1 MLVLVLAADMNLG
14 IGRNNGLPWSFAK
27 DMKFFKNVTQQ
38 STVIIGS
45 GTWAGLEAK
54 GNRLPGRDI
63 IILSNKETPRL
74 NLVPNGSEQYTNAA
88 KLVIGGNRDTHKV
101 AFVIGGSQIYREFAD
116 AADYAIVTRI
126 HAEHECD
133 AHLDTRIMYRFSEEI
148 LNYDITDTD
157 RLTQNAVKLSF
168 TLYGSRYRAANKPIP
183 PSVLAAY
190 ERGVNSVKGWF
201 D

>member
-88 KLVIGGNRDTHKV
+88 KLVIGGNRDIHKV

>member
-88 KLVIGGNRDTHKV
+88 KLVIGGNRDIHKV

-116 AADYAIVTRI
+116 AADYAIVTKV
-126 HAEHECD
+126 HSENECD
-133 AHLDTRIMYRFSEEI
+133 TFLDSQIVQRFTEEI
-148 LNYDITDTD
+148 RNYDLTDID
-157 RLTQNAVKLSF
+157 RFTRNSVKLSF
-168 TLYGSRYRAANKPIP
+168 TLYGSRYRADNTPIHP
-183 PSVLAAY
+183 KVLAAY